1 MKHLSRGFWAAR
13 RSYLIR
19 GLVRRA
25 YLSKKD
31 GFTVTPVKCGKC
43 GGMYSEELQE
53 ARLAVIKGTGSMCLS
68 CDDKG
73 EEIRDIKAVLFTF
86 EVGRN

>member
-1 MKHLSRGFWAAR
+1 MTHRFRGFWAAR

-25 YLSKKD
+25 YWSRAD
-31 GFTVTPVKCGKC
+31 GCMVTPMKCAKC
-43 GGMYSEELQE
+43 CEMYEEELQE
-53 ARLAVIKGTGSMCLS
+53 ARIKVIRGEEFTCLS

-73 EEIRDIKAVLFTF
+73 GKIRDIRKVLFTF
-86 EVGRN
+86 EIV